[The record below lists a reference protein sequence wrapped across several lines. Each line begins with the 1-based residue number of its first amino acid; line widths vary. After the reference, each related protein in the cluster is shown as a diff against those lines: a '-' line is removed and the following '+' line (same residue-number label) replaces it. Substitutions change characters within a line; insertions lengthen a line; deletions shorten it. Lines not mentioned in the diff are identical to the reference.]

1 MDDILVDGS
10 ISEANLMADPIYYLV
25 CEKSS
30 RWKSTGFNN

>member
-1 MDDILVDGS
+1 MEDILEDGS
-10 ISEANLMADPIYYLV
+10 ISAANLTADLIYYLV